1 MVPVA
6 LALLGTGARP
16 PTVAFVGWFGPR
28 GLASIVFAVLIL
40 QGEPI
45 PNLDLILAT
54 ISLTVILS
62 VYAHGVSALPLT
74 ERYVAWVRG
83 NRRRQQ
89 RRPVGWTSDRAGAVG
104 RAGPTPGRLERRN
117 HPVWVMAN
125 SGDGG

>member
-1 MVPVA
+1 MTGWAGAPLLFAVLALTVVRMVPVA

-45 PNLDLILAT
+45 PNLHLVLAT

-83 NRRRQQ
+83 N
-89 RRPVGWTSDRAGAVG
+89 AA
-104 RAGPTPGRLERRN
+104 TPG
-117 HPVWVMAN
+117 
-125 SGDGG
+125 GGQRVDE